1 MLFLSELE
9 SGRAVVALGSIR
21 ALPVIEQVVA
31 EVGDRAAAAGLTL
44 EWSARPRSTC
54 RCGRGCCRWSLQNLV
69 ENAIRYAG
77 EGATCVVTL
86 RRRARPTAA

>member
-31 EVGDRAAAAGLTL
+31 EVADRAATAGLEL
-44 EWSARPRSTC
+44 EVECTASFELPLRARMLQVVVREP
-54 RCGRGCCRWSLQNLV
+54 GRERDPVRGHGRDLHDL
-69 ENAIRYAG
+69 
-77 EGATCVVTL
+77 L
-86 RRRARPTAA
+86 RPRARPSAA